1 MEEKY
6 RLICERCLAGKETDP
21 LALARAIMND
31 PTISMH
37 GPEHHLLDGACL
49 LTALH
54 NAGLVFDL
62 GNALEE
68 RARRSRKMPGAT
80 CGQWGVCGA
89 AASVGAA
96 LSVLRGIGPLSDSP
110 YYKDN
115 MHCVSAILNR
125 IADVGGPRCC
135 KRNAFIAL
143 ETAADFLRETY
154 GIDLPCT
161 PVPCA
166 FSSANAQCIGE
177 RCPYHQNRHFADE
190 VLS

>member
-6 RLICERCLAGKETDP
+6 RLICERCLAGKKTDP

-62 GNALEE
+62 GNALDEL
-68 RARRSRKMPGAT
+68 ARRSRKMPGAT

-166 FSSANAQCIGE
+166 FSHANAQCIGE
-177 RCPYHQNRHFADE
+177 RCPYHQNGHLAHK